1 MKYLFNLLMLSV
13 LCLVMSLPAY
23 AGGRRGGRGG
33 GGGMFGNF
41 PNQKPLVGD
50 KAPDFKLEDTKG
62 KKYKLSDFKGKKP
75 VVLEFG
81 ALT

>member
-1 MKYLFNLLMLSV
+1 
-13 LCLVMSLPAY
+13 
-23 AGGRRGGRGG
+23 
-33 GGGMFGNF
+33 MFGNF